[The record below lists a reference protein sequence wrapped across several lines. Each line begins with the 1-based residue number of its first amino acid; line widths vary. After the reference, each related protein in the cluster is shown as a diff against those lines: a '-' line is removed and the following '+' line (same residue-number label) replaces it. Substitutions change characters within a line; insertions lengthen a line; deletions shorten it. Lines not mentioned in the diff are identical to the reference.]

1 MWVVGRYLLGRLL
14 PLGLGQ
20 EDGVDVGQHTA
31 GSDGHATEELVE
43 LLVVADGQLDVAGD
57 DAGLLVVTGGVAG
70 QLEDLGRQV
79 LENGGQVHGGTGP
92 HAGGVAALLEEAGD
106 TAHGELETSLGGT
119 GHALLSGT
127 TATFAFASHFE

>member
-1 MWVVGRYLLGRLL
+1 M
-14 PLGLGQ
+14 
-20 EDGVDVGQHTA
+20 DVGQHTA

-43 LLVVADGQLDVAGD
+43 LLVVADSQLDVAGD

-79 LENGGQVHGGTGP
+79 LQDSGQVHGGTGP

-106 TAHGELETSLGGT
+106 TT
-119 GHALLSGT
+119 
-127 TATFAFASHFE
+127 

>member
-1 MWVVGRYLLGRLL
+1 M
-14 PLGLGQ
+14 
-20 EDGVDVGQHTA
+20 DVGEDTA
-31 GSDGHATEELVE
+31 GSDGHATEQLVE

-57 DAGLLVVTGGVAG
+57 DAGLLVVTGGVTG

-79 LENGGQVHGGTGP
+79 LEYGGQVHGGTGP

-127 TATFAFASHFE
+127 TASLSFASHFR